1 MLLILGKLVKTDGCG
16 VGRVTQRGF
25 DLWLLVKNRR
35 GEKGCCV
42 EPPGGAD
49 KRLRYQR
56 SSGRMSSFRVWLASW
71 FVTEPMVTWSFVIG
85 GAGPSV
91 LLPSV
96 SEAETDA

>member
-1 MLLILGKLVKTDGCG
+1 M
-16 VGRVTQRGF
+16 
-25 DLWLLVKNRR
+25 
-35 GEKGCCV
+35 

-49 KRLRYQR
+49 KRSRYQR

-71 FVTEPMVTWSFVIG
+71 FVTEPMITWSFVVG
-85 GAGPSV
+85 GAGPSM